1 MDCQRDQWAGT
12 GSGALFLRIL
22 AKQFGSCKQKKPL
35 PLPLPIHLK
44 ISYMSYIEPA
54 PIKDRENPLESMMKR
69 FDLAAQILGLDES
82 TYNVLKTPT
91 KQVIVGLP
99 ITMDDGRVR
108 VFEGYRVIHSNVLGP
123 AKGGIRF
130 DMDVNIDEVK
140 ALAAWMTW
148 KCAVVDIPYGGAK
161 GGITCNPREM
171 SAGEMERL
179 MRAYTVALLDI
190 FGPDKDIP
198 APDMGTG
205 PREMAWLMDEY
216 SKSHGMT
223 VNAVVTG
230 KPLVL
235 GGSLGRVEATGRGI
249 MVSTFAALEKLKINP
264 YQATCAV
271 QGFGNVG
278 SISAK
283 LLAERGLK
291 VVAVSDISGAYYNE
305 NGIDIEK
312 ALAYRDGNKGTL
324 AGFTEATLIPAD
336 DLLTLEVDVLIP
348 AAKEDVITEDVA
360 HTLRCKLI
368 VEGANGPTSAKADA
382 VMAERGIKAVPDILA
397 NAGGVTVSYFE
408 WVQNR
413 LGYKW
418 GLDRVQRRS
427 DRIMKDSFERVFQA
441 ANKYDVSLR
450 IGAYIVAI
458 DKVAQTYKWRGGF

>member
-1 MDCQRDQWAGT
+1 MA
-12 GSGALFLRIL
+12 SNSNYL
-22 AKQFGSCKQKKPL
+22 
-35 PLPLPIHLK
+35 
-44 ISYMSYIEPA
+44 EPA
-54 PIKDRENPLESMMKR
+54 PIHDKGNPFDSMMSR
-69 FDLAAQILGLDES
+69 FDVAAQLLGLDEA
-82 TYNVLKTPT
+82 TYNVLKSPN
-91 KQVIVGLP
+91 KQVIVSLP
-99 ITMDDGRVR
+99 VTMDDGNVR
-108 VFEGYRVIHSNVLGP
+108 VFEGYRVIHSNILGP

-161 GGITCNPREM
+161 GGITCNPRAM
-171 SAGEMERL
+171 SAGEIERL
-179 MRAYTVALLDI
+179 MRAYTMSMMDV

-216 SKSHGMT
+216 SKAHGMT
-223 VNAVVTG
+223 INAVVTG

-235 GGSLGRVEATGRGI
+235 GGSLGRVEATGRGV
-249 MVSTFAALEKLKINP
+249 MVSTFAAMEKLKINP

-278 SISAK
+278 SLSAR
-283 LLAERGLK
+283 LLHERGVK
-291 VVAVSDISGAYYNE
+291 IVAISDISGAYYNPE
-305 NGIDIEK
+305 GIDIP
-312 ALAYRDGNKGTL
+312 AAIAYRDGNTGTL
-324 AGFTEATLIPAD
+324 TGFTAAEKID
-336 DLLTLEVDVLIP
+336 GEELLFLPVDVLIP
-348 AAKEDVITEDVA
+348 AAKEDVITEANA
-360 HTLRCKLI
+360 HRIQARLI
-368 VEGANGPTSAKADA
+368 VEGANGPTSASADKIL
-382 VMAERGIKAVPDILA
+382 AEKEIMAVPDILA

-427 DRIMKDSFERVFQA
+427 DRIMKDSFERVYQA
-441 ANKYDVSLR
+441 AAKYNTTLR

-458 DKVAQTYKWRGGF
+458 EKVAQTYHYRGGY